1 MDVSVI
7 AEANSSLDNDR
18 DGSTDRSHNEAG
30 ILPVTIDNHDSRAT
44 ENENKF
50 QSAIS
55 AWRRGS

>member
-7 AEANSSLDNDR
+7 AEANTSLDNGR
-18 DGSTDRSHNEAG
+18 DGSTDRSQNDAG

-44 ENENKF
+44 KSENKF